1 MIVVVVIVAVVAA
14 GVVSFLSQIF
24 SIMESQ
30 RVSILHQPERDI
42 SHASSEFMFHS
53 CGMRFKRSSVVTHPV
68 LLHTSLHSKC
78 TSILLLPFTYV
89 LNKVASF
96 IITISLVGPQVVVQL
111 LRSFMH
117 LNAMWLLQGRVQH
130 ADAGQEPSGRRE
142 AVMTGIIPSCTKEF
156 IYIYIYRYPVL

>member
-14 GVVSFLSQIF
+14 AVVSFLSQIF

-42 SHASSEFMFHS
+42 LHASSEFLFHS
-53 CGMRFKRSSVVTHPV
+53 CGMRFKRSLVVTHPV

-78 TSILLLPFTYV
+78 TSILLLPSTYV
-89 LNKVASF
+89 LNKVACF
-96 IITISLVGPQVVVQL
+96 IITISLVGPLVVV
-111 LRSFMH
+111 H
-117 LNAMWLLQGRVQH
+117 LLLQGRVQH

-142 AVMTGIIPSCTKEF
+142 AIMTGIIPSCTKEF
-156 IYIYIYRYPVL
+156 IYIYL